1 MIAEWTAATLWL
13 ATSLLGAVGMFSRE
27 GKLVMVSMVLMLTL
41 LLAAFI
47 FHVVVLA
54 TLNSYTRINFPGQT
68 SVIDESPIQSIRT
81 LIVVSNI
88 LGIAFTVMVA
98 AFLVPT
104 MIALATALGHK
115 GKDKRRQRSIDNTC
129 NSNAPVEN
137 HQEPFAN
144 KQEPVANE
152 TEV

>member
-54 TLNSYTRINFPGQT
+54 TLNSYTRI